1 MKHKVSRLA
10 CGLLAAVLIL
20 GTTACAGKPES
31 GASGK
36 FKGDHAANPTA
47 AQEKT
52 RETAEAASPAL
63 PTRPGNKN
71 RLPGRIKRNTMTV

>member
-31 GASGK
+31 GASEK
-36 FKGDHAANPTA
+36 FKGDHAANLTA
-47 AQEKT
+47 AQENSRSRFPRPART
-52 RETAEAASPAL
+52 ARETKTGCRAGSNA
-63 PTRPGNKN
+63 
-71 RLPGRIKRNTMTV
+71 IQ

>member
-31 GASGK
+31 GASEK
-36 FKGDHAANPTA
+36 FKGDHAANLTA

-52 RETAEAASPAL
+52 EPL
-63 PTRPGNKN
+63 PPPCPHGPGNKN